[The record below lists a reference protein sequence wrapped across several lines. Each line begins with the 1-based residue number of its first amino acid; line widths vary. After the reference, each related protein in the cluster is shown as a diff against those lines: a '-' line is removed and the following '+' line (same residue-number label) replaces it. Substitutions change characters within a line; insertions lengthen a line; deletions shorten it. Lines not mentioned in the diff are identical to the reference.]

1 MKPTDDEGKSAASGR
16 LLVAIAAVLWSS
28 SGLFAKATIFES
40 WSLETRGTLLAF
52 WRALFA
58 GLLILPAV
66 RSPRLRFKLLPMAI
80 AFAAMNV
87 VYLRSMT
94 LTTAANAIWLQS
106 TAPWWVFLYGSVMLR
121 EKTFGRDLIPLG
133 FGMLGVGTILA
144 FELQGEN
151 QAGIV
156 YGLASAIT
164 YAAVVLFLRDLR
176 GEDAAWLVA
185 VNHLVTAAIISPYV
199 IYQGVWP
206 SAWQLAALAAFG
218 AVQMGIPY
226 LLFARGLKAVGSQEA
241 TAIGL
246 LEPVLLPIWV
256 YLAWGER
263 PMWWTMLGAA
273 LILVGLVLRY
283 GWASRPK
290 KR

>member
-1 MKPTDDEGKSAASGR
+1 MALDSDESAKRAATGR
-16 LLVAIAAVLWSS
+16 LLVAVAAVLWSS

-40 WSLETRGTLLAF
+40 WSLEVRGTLLAF

-66 RSPRLRFKLLPMAI
+66 RSPQWRFKLLPMAL

-106 TAPWWVFLYGSVMLR
+106 TAPWWVFLYGSVVLR
-121 EKTFGRDLIPLG
+121 EKVNARDLIPLG

-144 FELQGEN
+144 FELRGEA
-151 QAGIV
+151 QAGII

-199 IYQGVWP
+199 IYQGLWP
-206 SAWQLAALAAFG
+206 TSWQLAVLAAFG
-218 AVQMGIPY
+218 VVQMGIPY
-226 LLFARGLKAVGSQEA
+226 LLFARGLKSIGSQEA

-256 YLAWGER
+256 YLAWAEQ
-263 PMWWTMLGAA
+263 PKWWTMLGAG
-273 LILVGLVLRY
+273 LILVGLMLRY
-283 GWASRPK
+283 GWAANRK
-290 KR
+290 